1 MLLPSTLLAVA
12 ATRWQHRRRET
23 RGARAFIA
31 GMAPLTIG
39 LLMSAGT
46 VLAVPLAHAPAMW
59 LLLAAT
65 VVLSVKTKISPVWLI
80 AAGAGAGAL
89 GWV

>member
-1 MLLPSTLLAVA
+1 
-12 ATRWQHRRRET
+12 
-23 RGARAFIA
+23 
-31 GMAPLTIG
+31 
-39 LLMSAGT
+39 
-46 VLAVPLAHAPAMW
+46 MW